1 MNSVTAS
8 PSRPQLDRQ
17 AKVKAPQSRPSLRSG
32 KLTAKKKKP
41 SETLTERFR
50 ELAVKY
56 SVPFGYLLIM
66 VCSTMLIMVLYKTA
80 NLLLEL
86 HLTY

>member
-17 AKVKAPQSRPSLRSG
+17 ANGNATQHRSPLRSG
-32 KLTAKKKKP
+32 KLTAEKKKL

-50 ELAVKY
+50 ELAV
-56 SVPFGYLLIM
+56 SV
-66 VCSTMLIMVLYKTA
+66 
-80 NLLLEL
+80 
-86 HLTY
+86 